1 MPPVTIRDVARKAGV
16 GIGTVSRVINS
27 HPSVSDVTR
36 QAVELAIVELNFSP
50 NPSAR
55 RLSLG
60 KTLNIAVVTPFFT
73 RPAFVERLRGVVTA
87 LAETP
92 YDVVVYNVETTQQRD
107 RYLIEL
113 SRRDRCDG
121 LLIMA
126 LAPTD
131 VEAKRLQTG
140 VPTVLLDC
148 YHLDF
153 NRVVIDDVAGGYLAA
168 QHLLDLG
175 HRRIGFVS
183 DSPASP
189 FGFVASRY
197 RLQGY
202 QRALR
207 EANVVAPPAYHAVT
221 SQHGVP
227 EAREAGLAL
236 LDLPAPPTAIFAASD
251 TQAIGVMQA
260 ARARGLR
267 VPEDISVI
275 GYDDI
280 DLAEFLHLTTV
291 HQPLFASGVEAVE
304 LLLDAMEHPEAPPR
318 EIRPDLRLIVRQ
330 TTAPLA
336 TPAAKAQAS
345 SPILASF
352 NTA

>member
-60 KTLNIAVVTPFFT
+60 KTLNIAVVAPFFT

-126 LAPTD
+126 LAP
-131 VEAKRLQTG
+131 EGPLRPLGRG
-140 VPTVLLDC
+140 VV
-148 YHLDF
+148 
-153 NRVVIDDVAGGYLAA
+153 RVSRAVMGRGRTCGG
-168 QHLLDLG
+168 G
-175 HRRIGFVS
+175 
-183 DSPASP
+183 
-189 FGFVASRY
+189 
-197 RLQGY
+197 
-202 QRALR
+202 
-207 EANVVAPPAYHAVT
+207 
-221 SQHGVP
+221 
-227 EAREAGLAL
+227 
-236 LDLPAPPTAIFAASD
+236 
-251 TQAIGVMQA
+251 
-260 ARARGLR
+260 
-267 VPEDISVI
+267 
-275 GYDDI
+275 
-280 DLAEFLHLTTV
+280 
-291 HQPLFASGVEAVE
+291 
-304 LLLDAMEHPEAPPR
+304 
-318 EIRPDLRLIVRQ
+318 
-330 TTAPLA
+330 
-336 TPAAKAQAS
+336 
-345 SPILASF
+345 
-352 NTA
+352 